1 MGATTA
7 FSPAPVQISL
17 GGIPERAPVPRL
29 MDWWHDLKNHGATK
43 SLKGFL
49 AVTQDEDRRLR
60 EWASAAQ
67 QVIGGLDGF
76 DHAVAAPEKNGAT
89 PTGQHNAYS
98 RLDNI
103 HKRAV
108 RMLEE
113 FSHRNLN
120 HSAHIKTA
128 STPGMY
134 AFLQDCAKRFE
145 AAKSSLTESVTKAHA
160 ARSELGQTRSA
171 SLSLSLRVANI
182 REDFIIRLRLQG
194 FDARSTKRS
203 GDEGI
208 DIVAVLTREPIG
220 RPLVTAPTVGTRFL
234 FQCKRYSP
242 DHHIRQPPL
251 RDFYG
256 SIKAFDPSAR
266 GVFITTSSF
275 TAPAVTFAAK
285 MGIEL
290 VEGSSLDDRLKI
302 PAPARNGESRYAV
315 PSPRPA
321 GRSR

>member
-1 MGATTA
+1 
-7 FSPAPVQISL
+7 
-17 GGIPERAPVPRL
+17 
-29 MDWWHDLKNHGATK
+29 MDWWHDLKNHGARK
-43 SLKGFL
+43 AIKGVL
-49 AVTQDEDRRLR
+49 AATQDDDRWLR

-67 QVIGGLDGF
+67 QVIAGLDGF
-76 DHAVAAPEKNGAT
+76 DHAVAALERNGAT
-89 PTGQHNAYS
+89 PTEQHNAYS

-108 RMLEE
+108 QMLEE
-113 FSHRNLN
+113 FSHRNLE

-128 STPGMY
+128 STPRMY
-134 AFLQDCAKRFE
+134 AFLRDYAKRFE
-145 AAKSSLTESVTKAHA
+145 AVKLSLIESGTKAHA
-160 ARSELGQTRSA
+160 VRSELAQTRSA
-171 SLSLSLRVANI
+171 SLSLILRVVNL
-182 REDFIIRLRLQG
+182 RTWYRMNGVEFEDFIIRRLRLQG
-194 FDARSTKRS
+194 FDAQNTKRS

-242 DHHIRQPPL
+242 DHHIGQPPL

-256 SIKAFDPSAR
+256 SVKAFDPSAR

-275 TAPAVTFAAK
+275 TAPAVAFAAK

-290 VEGSSLDDRLKI
+290 VGGSDLDDRLEI

-321 GRSR
+321 GRLR